1 MAVLVAV
8 CGCASTRGKS
18 VRNSGNRLVI
28 FPLIVR
34 AEYSC
39 LGEATQQ
46 GTILWA
52 STYKRKIECSRNNDR
67 KNKVNTH
74 EMRMRSAAS
83 VFIPITLE
91 SGEQIKRENSLGTD
105 NNQDTE
111 HPISTHLLQIGF
123 QKVRVFFHTCMKGM
137 SLESF
142 FLTSSNHC
150 SGSLIGEKSVTTA
163 PKLWSDTKPGRTF
176 SGAPCSKWN
185 WTFNCSHSCYMGR
198 RARVRLVH

>member
-1 MAVLVAV
+1 M
-8 CGCASTRGKS
+8 
-18 VRNSGNRLVI
+18 RNSDNRLVI

-52 STYKRKIECSRNNDR
+52 STYKRKIKCSRNNDR

-91 SGEQIKRENSLGTD
+91 SGEQIKRENSLGTGC
-105 NNQDTE
+105 NQDTE
-111 HPISTHLLQIGF
+111 HPISTHLLQIGS
-123 QKVRVFFHTCMKGM
+123 QTVRDFSYLYEGNVFGK
-137 SLESF
+137 
-142 FLTSSNHC
+142 FLFDVLQPLQRFSDRREVCHHGPKAVLGHKAGEIFP
-150 SGSLIGEKSVTTA
+150 GSAVQQVELDV
-163 PKLWSDTKPGRTF
+163 
-176 SGAPCSKWN
+176 
-185 WTFNCSHSCYMGR
+185 
-198 RARVRLVH
+198 

>member
-1 MAVLVAV
+1 M
-8 CGCASTRGKS
+8 
-18 VRNSGNRLVI
+18 RNSGNRLVI

-105 NNQDTE
+105 NKQDTE

-123 QKVRVFFHTCMKGM
+123 QKVRGFF
-137 SLESF
+137 F
-142 FLTSSNHC
+142 
-150 SGSLIGEKSVTTA
+150 IPV
-163 PKLWSDTKPGRTF
+163 
-176 SGAPCSKWN
+176 
-185 WTFNCSHSCYMGR
+185 
-198 RARVRLVH
+198 